1 MSSNV
6 VLLLTVPNT
15 HAALVIWIARDALFQ
30 KTATSRLIFQNA
42 EGFTYA
48 FLKLLCGRSPT
59 RLSKRLKLCTNII
72 VLIPRLAVIVSS
84 SHTVRGIMGTPRE
97 SLPNAFY
104 FLSKH

>member
-15 HAALVIWIARDALFQ
+15 HAALVIWIARDAMFQ
-30 KTATSRLIFQNA
+30 KTATSRLIFRNA

-59 RLSKRLKLCTNII
+59 RLNCKR
-72 VLIPRLAVIVSS
+72 
-84 SHTVRGIMGTPRE
+84 
-97 SLPNAFY
+97 
-104 FLSKH
+104 